1 MMKNNSN
8 KMLQWYEKELLKDKI
23 ELDKEKNDLI
33 KKLKGLSKD
42 DIIPKPVKLT
52 LWLRIKKVLMG

>member
-8 KMLQWYEKELLKDKI
+8 KMIQWYEKELLKDKI

-52 LWLRIKKVLMG
+52 LWQRIKKVLMG

>member
-1 MMKNNSN
+1 
-8 KMLQWYEKELLKDKI
+8 LLKDKI

-52 LWLRIKKVLMG
+52 LWQRIKKVLMG